1 MNFMPN
7 LLPAIYIAVLVI
19 LSGNVGAHEQK
30 SSITVVLAN
39 KNSGLLEI
47 SHRFNIHDAE
57 HALTQLFG
65 GKTDIMND
73 PLTQTRFSDYI
84 QGHFSLRIS
93 DKHPIALSY
102 VGHEV
107 DGKFF
112 WVYQEAPL
120 PPSTPQIQVF
130 ANALQSVW
138 TRQTNL
144 VNFEGLGSIQSLRFT
159 LNTEWQ
165 TVHFNHP

>member
-7 LLPAIYIAVLVI
+7 VLCAIYLAVLII

-30 SSITVVLAN
+30 TSITVVLAN

-57 HALTQLFG
+57 HALTKLFG
-65 GKTDIMND
+65 GNTDIIND
-73 PLTQTRFSDYI
+73 PDTQMRFSEYI
-84 QGHFSLRIS
+84 QGQFALRIS
-93 DKHPIALSY
+93 DQLPISISY
-102 VGHEV
+102 VGYEV

-120 PPSTPQIQVF
+120 PPSIPQIQVF

-138 TRQTNL
+138 KRQTNL
-144 VNFEGLGSIQSLRFT
+144 VNIEGLGSIQSLRFIF
-159 LNTEWQ
+159 NSQWQ
-165 TVHFNHP
+165 TVNLNPP

>member
-1 MNFMPN
+1 MPN

-120 PPSTPQIQVF
+120 PPSTPQ
-130 ANALQSVW
+130 
-138 TRQTNL
+138 TNL

>member
-1 MNFMPN
+1 MPN
-7 LLPAIYIAVLVI
+7 LLYAIYIAVLVI
-19 LSGNVGAHEQK
+19 LSGSVDAHEQK

-65 GKTDIMND
+65 GKTDIIND
-73 PLTQTRFSDYI
+73 PDTQARFSDYI

-93 DKHPIALSY
+93 DQLPIGLSY
-102 VGHEV
+102 IGHEV

-138 TRQTNL
+138 KRQTNL

>member
-1 MNFMPN
+1 MPN